1 MNSNFVAMIFAIAGL
16 AFAQGPRGPQ
26 PNNPPQTGYGLDM
39 SKVQTIE
46 GVVAAVNA
54 GYGIEY
60 PSIQIN
66 KVTIKVAPVWFLL
79 EHGFEI
85 KAGDS
90 LKVTAAPSLRAS
102 DPYLNAIT
110 LLNAVSGATIALR
123 DANGVPLWTQPQQ
136 QGMRQGS
143 GICSGCGGLTSIG
156 TATGVLDR
164 VSAGAGIQMPTL
176 VLKTADGK
184 LLTVKIGPERVLD
197 AADFEIKAGEVLTVR
212 YGVTC
217 TNETVALEL
226 VNAAGV
232 KLVLRNED
240 GTPAWN

>member
-1 MNSNFVAMIFAIAGL
+1 MMNSNLVAMIFAIAGL

-26 PNNPPQTGYGLDM
+26 PNSPPQTGYGLDM

-46 GVVAAVNA
+46 GVVGAVNA
-54 GYGIEY
+54 GYGMQY

-66 KVTIKVAPVWFLL
+66 QVTIKVAPVWFLL

-110 LLNAVSGATIALR
+110 LVNTVATIALR
-123 DANGVPLWTQPQQ
+123 DANGLPLWTQPQP
-136 QGMRQGS
+136 QGMRHGS
-143 GICSGCGGLTSIG
+143 GTCSGCGGLTSIG
-156 TATGVLDR
+156 TAAGVVDQ

-176 VLKTADGK
+176 VLKTAEGK
-184 LLTVKIGPERVLD
+184 LLTVKIGPERLLD
-197 AADFEIKAGEVLTVR
+197 TADFEIKAGETLTVR

-226 VNAAGV
+226 VNTAGG

-240 GTPAWN
+240 STPAWN